1 MMHGRLAR
9 ALWGL
14 LAVAW
19 MILPSV
25 RAAAQDDLSDAA
37 LDAAPPEQRGDL
49 LMARGAWVEAE
60 YAYSLA
66 PENAVLWNKRGIAWH
81 HLQAIGAARSDYQKA
96 LQLRPDFA
104 DAINNLGATYFAVG
118 RYKKALAY
126 YFRALRLAPGS
137 AVIEANVGTAYF
149 AMGKIAQGVEAYRT
163 AYGLDP
169 DVFDLDKQQIVQ
181 GPSTEAGRARLDLC
195 LAEIF
200 ARSNDVERAIEYL
213 RRAASTGHLDRK
225 LVMEA
230 PAFASLR
237 ATPEFAEFRTEPGVE

>member
-9 ALWGL
+9 ALW
-14 LAVAW
+14 AMAAIAW
-19 MILPSV
+19 TILPSA
-25 RAAAQDDLSDAA
+25 RAPAQDDASDAV

-49 LMARGAWVEAE
+49 LMARHAWVEAE
-60 YAYSLA
+60 YAYSQA
-66 PENAVLWNKRGIAWH
+66 PATAVLWNKRGIAWH
-81 HLQAIGAARSDYQKA
+81 HLLAIGAARSDYQKA

-137 AVIEANVGTAYF
+137 AVITANVGTAYF
-149 AMGKIAQGVEAYRT
+149 AMGKMAQGAKAYRA
-163 AYGLDP
+163 AYVLDP

-181 GPSTEAGRARLDLC
+181 GPSTDSERARLDLC

-200 ARSNDVERAIEYL
+200 ASSNDVERAIEYL
-213 RRAASTGHLDRK
+213 RRAASTGHLDEKR
-225 LVMEA
+225 LMQA

-237 ATPEFAEFRTEPGVE
+237 ATPQFAEFQTEPGVE